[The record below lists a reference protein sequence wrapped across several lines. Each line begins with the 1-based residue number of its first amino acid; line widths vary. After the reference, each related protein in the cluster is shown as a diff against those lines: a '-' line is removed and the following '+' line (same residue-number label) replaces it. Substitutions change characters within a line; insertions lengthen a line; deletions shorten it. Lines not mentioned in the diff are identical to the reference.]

1 MRLRQFG
8 PHLYLQIQQGVLE
21 SDLRVNS
28 STVSWKDIEYAR
40 TGEIAVPRRPI
51 ALTSTVKEDSV
62 VTGVE
67 FSIRDDTICLEVR
80 TSLVNVDTGKLEESN
95 TLHTAAVSSCYDV
108 KALCRPNTFSG
119 TVAANIRR

>member
-40 TGEIAVPRRPI
+40 TGEIALNKRPI

-62 VTGVE
+62 VTGVK
-67 FSIRDDTICLEVR
+67 FSKCEYDFICLEVL

-95 TLHTAAVSSCYDV
+95 TLQTAVVSSCYDV
-108 KALCRPNTFSG
+108 KAL
-119 TVAANIRR
+119 